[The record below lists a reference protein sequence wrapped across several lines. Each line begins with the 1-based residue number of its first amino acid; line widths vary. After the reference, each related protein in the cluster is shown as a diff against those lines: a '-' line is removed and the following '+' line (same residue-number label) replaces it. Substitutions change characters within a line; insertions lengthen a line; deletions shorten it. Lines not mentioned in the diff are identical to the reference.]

1 MRNDQQQ
8 GDYFPWSRDEEI
20 EYELWALDQEEKRYN
35 EAMAA
40 IEADGG
46 DISHLLY
53 PDPFDPIQ
61 LD

>member
-1 MRNDQQQ
+1 MSNDQQQ

-20 EYELWALDQEEKRYN
+20 EYELWALDQEEKRYS
-35 EAMAA
+35 ETMAA

-53 PDPFDPIQ
+53 QDQLDPIQ